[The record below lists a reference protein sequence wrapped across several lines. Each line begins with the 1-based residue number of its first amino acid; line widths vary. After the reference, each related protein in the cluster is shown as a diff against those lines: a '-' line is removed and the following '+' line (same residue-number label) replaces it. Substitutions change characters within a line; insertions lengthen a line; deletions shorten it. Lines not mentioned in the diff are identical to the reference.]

1 MADAAKPT
9 PPTPPKPER
18 LTPLGLAHVAIV
30 GLVMGAL
37 VWIVF
42 LAMDNAADA
51 GDAAAVLG
59 TVVPGIAAI
68 GAAVFGIPL
77 AYQTGKAGK
86 EEAVKQSHDAGVS
99 DGKKE
104 AVARIDKIL
113 PAPSALA
120 AMGGQEGQDTVNRI
134 RAELLDLIKS

>member
-1 MADAAKPT
+1 MADTTKQTTRPGRAA
-9 PPTPPKPER
+9 
-18 LTPLGLAHVAIV
+18 PLGWAHVAIV
-30 GLVMGAL
+30 AVVMGAL

-42 LAMDNAADA
+42 LAMDNATDA

-86 EEAVKQSHDAGVS
+86 VEAVEQSHQAGMA

-104 AVARIDKIL
+104 AVARIHRAL
-113 PAPSALA
+113 PEASALA
-120 AMGGQEGQDTVNRI
+120 AMGAQEGEGALSKV
-134 RAELLDLIKS
+134 RAELLDLLSST

>member
-1 MADAAKPT
+1 MVTIGYDQRAWPATPT
-9 PPTPPKPER
+9 
-18 LTPLGLAHVAIV
+18 
-30 GLVMGAL
+30 LVRC
-37 VWIVF
+37 
-42 LAMDNAADA
+42 
-51 GDAAAVLG
+51 
-59 TVVPGIAAI
+59 AAI

-104 AVARIDKIL
+104 TVGRIDKIL

-120 AMGGQEGQDTVNRI
+120 AMGGQEGQDTVSRI